1 MTQEATKTS
10 RFRNIARKSVPFWND
25 RRGSL
30 AANFAL
36 SLLPVIGFAG
46 AAIDYSRA
54 VAAKS
59 QLQSE
64 IDRMALQTIDLPE
77 DERLARILAAMAP
90 ESDGEPDVSV
100 DGDRDAVSITA
111 SRSVPT
117 SVLKAI
123 GIESI
128 AVAAKSGAALVENG
142 PPVCVLALNETAS
155 GAVTFGGSS
164 TYVGRDCVVHSN
176 SRHAQA
182 LVVQGSARPEAAGFC
197 SVGGVSAPSDL
208 SPEPRGKCRPARD
221 PFAGLERPS
230 SAGCDYNNLSIN
242 PQQNRRLSPGVYCGG
257 LTVRGSAR
265 LEPGIYV
272 VKDGSLNVNSQAQ
285 IVGEGVTIFVTGRNG
300 GFSINGGGSVAL
312 SAPTEGAYGGV
323 LIFHDPASNPGSE
336 NQINGDSGTIL
347 EGGVYTPAHAIR
359 LNGSSGFGQE
369 TAYMPIIADRVT
381 ITGNTD
387 MRIDLTEVQL
397 TAPLPLST
405 SFARLV
411 E

>member
-1 MTQEATKTS
+1 MSQNDTKTS
-10 RFRNIARKSVPFWND
+10 RFRKIARQIVPFRSD

-36 SLLPVIGFAG
+36 TLLPIIGFAG

-59 QLQSE
+59 QLQAA
-64 IDRMALQTIDLPE
+64 IDRMALQAIDLPPE
-77 DERLARILAAMAP
+77 ERLAQILAAMTP
-90 ESDGEPDVSV
+90 GSDGEPDVSI
-100 DGDRDAVSITA
+100 DGDRDTVSIVA

-117 SVLKAI
+117 SVLKAV

-128 AVAAKSGAALVENG
+128 PVAARSGAAIVENG

-155 GAVTFGGSS
+155 GAVTFSGSS
-164 TYVGRDCVVHSN
+164 VYVGRDCVVHSN
-176 SRHAQA
+176 SRHSQA
-182 LVVQGSARPEAAGFC
+182 LVIQGSARPQAAGFC
-197 SVGGVSAPSDL
+197 SVGGASAPADL
-208 SPEPRGKCRPARD
+208 SPQPREKCRPARD
-221 PFAGLERPS
+221 PFAGLQRPS
-230 SAGCDYNNLSIN
+230 SAGCDHNNLSIN

-257 LTVRGSAR
+257 LTVRGTAR

-272 VKDGSLNVNSQAQ
+272 IKDGSLSVNSQAA
-285 IVGEGVTIFVTGRNG
+285 ITGAGVTIFVTGLNG
-300 GFSINGGGSVAL
+300 GFTINGGGNVSL
-312 SAPTEGAYGGV
+312 SAPTEGAFGGV
-323 LIFHDPASNPGSE
+323 LIFHDPASNPGTE
-336 NQINGDSGTIL
+336 NRINGDSGTIL
-347 EGGVYTPAHAIR
+347 QGGVYTPAHAIR

-369 TAYMPIIADRVT
+369 TAYMPVVADRVT

-387 MRIDLTEVQL
+387 MRLDLTGVEL

-405 SFARLV
+405 TFARLV